1 MRPTATVF
9 VVILTGTLI
18 GCGGKGNSTPAPA
31 APAPGETT
39 PNRETPVATTDSKNN
54 LKVEIA
60 KPKVSAN
67 ESSVPVPADPAQP
80 IAPVKAPGYRPP
92 TPPVTT
98 DPLQPHLVLDAGG
111 HTATVQRIA
120 LSPDGRRV
128 ITASRDATV
137 RVWDVQTGETLR
149 TFRFPR
155 GPGQEGI
162 VQALALSPDGR
173 WLAAAVYPLDK
184 GKDGFPVFVLEPETG
199 RVVSVVKG
207 HSNNVTAL
215 AFSRD
220 GHFMATGSGDKVI
233 GVYDTRSWKPLA
245 GLRGH
250 TGSISRIAFSPD
262 GKRLVSVSYD
272 HVALLWTGDQ
282 KQRPFFELRDGTHEP
297 ESVAWSPD
305 GQTVAVGNSDGTISL
320 WNPDATYRKTLLG
333 LRNNM
338 LWLAFTP
345 DSREILQGGI
355 APGNLNSERY
365 SPALVDIATGKE
377 RSRFES
383 HTNVVMDGCLSRDG
397 KLALTSGGNDREVLL
412 WRTEDATLVQT
423 FVGRGNAAWA
433 VGWSADGQSIGWGN
447 TNLVGGE
454 RNNPPL
460 ERTFHL
466 DQLRFG
472 DRPTN
477 DFRRAVLTHGSKRL
491 ELTPGGEM
499 AIKEGDRTIMVYR
512 DTEASASDNVYCFTW
527 LPSGLIVVGSQF
539 GLHLFDPAKNRIV
552 HSYAGSTDTNLA
564 VAPSPD
570 GRLFLSVSADMILR
584 IWDVEKRDPLLS
596 LFFAGTDWIA
606 WTEEGIYAASP
617 NGERMMGWQVN
628 TGGADGLGTAYAA
641 AQFRKSLRLPEV
653 VRRVVSSGSV
663 SAALARSGIGADAA
677 PQVTRVLPPVV
688 ALTSPS
694 GLEVAR
700 LRGPKFEV
708 KAKARSVGT
717 SPVVALRLLVNGRP
731 YSGGAGVRAVAEPR
745 LGEVEGTW
753 SVDLP
758 PGLYNL
764 AVAAESRVSVA
775 VSEPVAVQVGTTD
788 ADERPDLY
796 VLAVGINDYPDP
808 MKLHFAAPDA
818 DAITKAF
825 REFGGRAFRRVEVKL
840 LKDKE
845 ATRKHVEQG
854 LDWLAGKA
862 THRDVTVVFFS
873 GHGSRDEKGN
883 LYLITADVDPKD
895 VAGTC
900 LPGDALKRRLA
911 EIPGRVI
918 AMLDACHSGAA
929 ADRPDRPAAT
939 DDLIRELV
947 TEEYGV
953 VVMSSSQGWEYS
965 LESPTVGQ
973 GFFTAGLVEGLSGK
987 ADFNRD
993 GLVFLNELDSY
1004 AARRARELSGGRQN
1018 PVTARPVTVRSFPL
1032 AQPRSQ

>member
-1 MRPTATVF
+1 VLGIGVAAALS
-9 VVILTGTLI
+9 VV
-18 GCGGKGNSTPAPA
+18 A
-31 APAPGETT
+31 AGVL
-39 PNRETPVATTDSKNN
+39 VATGAFS
-54 LKVEIA
+54 A
-60 KPKVSAN
+60 KPRAVA
-67 ESSVPVPADPAQP
+67 EADPVVPPRGPGPVVPTVPPKTAPPKPVDRPADPAQP
-80 IAPVKAPGYRPP
+80 IAPVKAPAERPP
-92 TPPVTT
+92 AQRIPT

-111 HTATVQRIA
+111 HTATVRAVA

-149 TFRFPR
+149 TFRFPL
-155 GPGQEGI
+155 GPGHEGI
-162 VQALALSPDGR
+162 VQALALSADGR
-173 WLAAAVYPLDK
+173 WLAAAVYPLNK

-207 HSNNVTAL
+207 HGNTVSAL
-215 AFSRD
+215 AFSPDSR
-220 GHFMATGSGDKVI
+220 FMATGSSDKDI
-233 GVYDTRSWKPLA
+233 AVYDTRSWKPLVV
-245 GLRGH
+245 LRGH
-250 TGSISRIAFSPD
+250 TDTVTRIAFSPD
-262 GKRLVSVSYD
+262 GKRLVSVGD
-272 HVALLWTGDQ
+272 DRVARLWTGDQ
-282 KQRPFFELRDGTHEP
+282 KQRPFFELRDGTHVP
-297 ESVAWSPD
+297 ISVAWSPD
-305 GQTVAVGNSDGTISL
+305 GRTVAVGNFDGTISL
-320 WNPDATYRKTLLG
+320 WNPDATHRKTLVG
-333 LRNNM
+333 LRNSM
-338 LWLAFTP
+338 TWLAFTP
-345 DSREILQGGI
+345 DSREILHGGL

-365 SPALVDIATGKE
+365 SPALVDITTGQE
-377 RSRFES
+377 RSRFEG
-383 HTNVVMDGCLSRDG
+383 HTNVVHHGCLSRDG
-397 KLALTSGGNDREVLL
+397 TVALTAGGNDHEVFL
-412 WRTEDATLVQT
+412 WRTEDASVIQT
-423 FVGRGNAAWA
+423 FVGRGRAAWA
-433 VGWSADGQSIGWGN
+433 VGWSPDGQSIGWGN

-472 DRPTN
+472 ARPSGE
-477 DFRRAVLTHGSKRL
+477 FRRAVLTHGGRSL
-491 ELTPGGEM
+491 ELTPDGEM
-499 AIKEGDRTIMVYR
+499 AIKEGDRTVMVYR
-512 DTEASASDNVYCFTW
+512 DTLLSANDNVYCFTW

-552 HSYAGSTDTNLA
+552 RSYAGSPDVNLA

-570 GRLFLSVSADMILR
+570 GRLFLTVSADMTIR
-584 IWDVEKRDPLLS
+584 VWDVESRHPLLS

-617 NGERMMGWQVN
+617 NGERLMGWQLN
-628 TGGADGLGTAYAA
+628 IGGPDGLGTAYAA

-653 VRRVVSSGSV
+653 VRHVVSSGSV
-663 SAALARSGIGADAA
+663 SAALARAGIGGDAA
-677 PQVTRVLPPVV
+677 PQVARVLPPAV
-688 ALTSPS
+688 AVTRPS
-694 GLEVAR
+694 GLAVAR
-700 LRGPKFEV
+700 VEGPKFEV
-708 KAKARSVGT
+708 KAKAQSVGT

-731 YSGGAGVRAVAEPR
+731 YLGGAGVRTIDTPR
-745 LGEVEGTW
+745 PGEVEGTW
-753 SVDLP
+753 SVELP
-758 PGLYNL
+758 PGLYNV

-775 VSEPVAVQVGTTD
+775 VSEPVAVQVGKAD
-788 ADERPDLY
+788 AEEPPDLY

-840 LKDKE
+840 IKDKG
-845 ATRKHVEQG
+845 ATRKQVEQG

-862 THRDVTVVFFS
+862 THRDVAVVFFS

-939 DDLIRELV
+939 DDLVRDLV

-965 LESPTVGQ
+965 LESPAVGQ

-987 ADFNRD
+987 ADSNRD

-1004 AARRARELSGGRQN
+1004 ATRRARELSGGRQN
-1018 PVTARPVTVRSFPL
+1018 PVTARPGTVRSFPL
-1032 AQPRSQ
+1032 AQPKGR